1 MQKRKISR
9 IFQSRLLICILIAFA
24 FTTALLWV
32 IQTKMVKKTAAAML
46 YLNINDVRNDI
57 QDASDSNL
65 LELAGRIVLRLNQH
79 DKINSAM
86 LKELAKEYE
95 VAEIN
100 LVDKNGIITAST
112 YDKFLN
118 YDMRSGRQSSE
129 FMVLI
134 DSKTKEYVQQ
144 YQPVSYDSSMSRKY
158 AGIAFYNGGFVQVG
172 YDAENFQR
180 DIEMEI
186 RRAVRNR
193 HIGRTGSLIIAD
205 KNWTIVSE
213 LHTDIR
219 ESHIGR
225 NLVSSGLWL
234 DISKIKEN
242 QIFKSNV
249 YGIPSYVL
257 YQVSEGFRIIA
268 VIPKAEVELYRNFS
282 VLTIGAMEFMIF
294 SMLFFLIYMLIKKIV
309 VDNISRINKSLGR
322 ISRGNL
328 EEVVNVRD
336 NIEFDELS
344 TDINSTVG
352 TLKKYIADA
361 SARIDA
367 ELSFARTIQHS
378 AMPSVFPPFPNRRDI
393 SIYASMDTAKEV
405 GGDFYDFYFID
416 INRIVFLIADVSGKG
431 IPAAMFMMRA
441 KTLLK
446 SLAETGLSVAEVLMQ
461 ANERLCENN
470 DAGMFVTAWMGV
482 LNLSTGEL
490 SYANAGHNPP
500 FVIREDGKIEM
511 LKKKPGLVL
520 AGMPAVRYRA
530 YKVQLNPGDVVYLY
544 TDGVTE
550 AVNASSGLF
559 GTERLFEAA
568 EMGIGLSVKQLCINV
583 KKDIDGFAGG
593 APQADDIT
601 MLAFRYCGA
610 EGESPDPDMIEEKKE
625 EVPAENGDDAA
636 GIVKSENNAGTENI
650 AVPVQKPA
658 TDTESGTDN
667 SAANPDETAP
677 DSAGKP
683 AE

>member
-1 MQKRKISR
+1 MSKRKISR

-24 FTTALLWV
+24 FTTALLWI

-46 YLNINDVRNDI
+46 YLNINDVKNDI

-79 DKINSAM
+79 DRISSDM
-86 LKELAKEYE
+86 LKGLAKEYD

-100 LVDKNGIITAST
+100 LIDKNGIITAST

-118 YDMRSGRQSSE
+118 YDMRNGRQSAE

-134 DSKTKEYVQQ
+134 DGGKKEYVQQ
-144 YQPVSYDSSMSRKY
+144 YQPVSYDKNISRKY
-158 AGIAFYNGGFVQVG
+158 AGITFYNGGFVQVG

-186 RRAVRNR
+186 RRVVRNR

-205 KNWTIVSE
+205 RNWTIVSE
-213 LHTDIR
+213 LHTDSR
-219 ESHIGR
+219 ESHTGR
-225 NLVSSGLWL
+225 NLVSSGIWI
-234 DISKIKEN
+234 DKEKIKEN
-242 QIFKSNV
+242 QIFKATV
-249 YGIPSYVL
+249 YDIPSYVL
-257 YQVSEGFRIIA
+257 YQNAEGFRIIA
-268 VIPKAEVELYRNFS
+268 VIPKSEVELYRNFS

-294 SMLFFLIYMLIKKIV
+294 CMLFFLIYMLIKKIV

-336 NIEFDELS
+336 NIEFEELS
-344 TDINSTVG
+344 DDINSTVE

-378 AMPSVFPPFPNRRDI
+378 AMPSVFPPFPSRKDFN
-393 SIYASMDTAKEV
+393 IYASMDTAKEV
-405 GGDFYDFYFID
+405 GGDFYDFYFVG
-416 INRIVFLIADVSGKG
+416 REKIVFLIADVSGKG

-446 SLAETGLSVAEVLMQ
+446 SYAETGMSVSDVLAQ
-461 ANERLCENN
+461 VNEELCENN
-470 DAGMFVTAWMGV
+470 DAGMFVTVWMGV

-500 FVIREDGKIEM
+500 VIIRDDGKIEM
-511 LKKKPGLVL
+511 LRKKSGLVL
-520 AGMPAVRYRA
+520 AGMPGVRYRT

-550 AVNASSGLF
+550 AVNKSSVLF
-559 GTERLFEAA
+559 GNERLFEAV
-568 EMGIGLSVKQLCINV
+568 EMGIGLSVKQLCLNV
-583 KKDIDGFAGG
+583 KKEIDVFSGG

-610 EGESPDPDMIEEKKE
+610 DGESPDPDM
-625 EVPAENGDDAA
+625 
-636 GIVKSENNAGTENI
+636 
-650 AVPVQKPA
+650 
-658 TDTESGTDN
+658 TDTEKNEFSSENEKTESSDVKAGN
-667 SAANPDETAP
+667 SSAEDTTASET
-677 DSAGKP
+677 
-683 AE
+683 E